1 MSPITTLLPAACAPV
16 AASDANS
23 SHGMVRVPIVFFILS
38 ASLVFCR
45 GGKLESRGAGSNW
58 PFVAVFCG
66 IRPARGQAAGLGP
79 DLTPNAVIRIASPD
93 RTAPAQNVA
102 VGP

>member
-38 ASLVFCR
+38 ASLVFCG
-45 GGKLESRGAGSNW
+45 GGKLESRGVGSNW

-66 IRPARGQAAGLGP
+66 IGTCLKPGNIDDCLMWPGALQPLQGRASSDCRPG
-79 DLTPNAVIRIASPD
+79 
-93 RTAPAQNVA
+93 NV
-102 VGP
+102 